1 MAEIKL
7 RFQAR
12 KILYLISGYLSNQN
26 FKFGNLRNVSL
37 LTGGRVGMF
46 VLANYALIV
55 YRNHAIL
62 ARFMALSLCFGLTN
76 KPV

>member
-1 MAEIKL
+1 MVEINR

-12 KILYLISGYLSNQN
+12 KFLYPISGYLSNQN
-26 FKFGNLRNVSL
+26 FKFGNLRNGSL
-37 LTGGRVGMF
+37 FDGGSVGMF
-46 VLANYALIV
+46 ILANCALIV
-55 YRNHAIL
+55 YRNHAVL